1 MVGLFLSIVLTNMLK
16 NIKILD
22 KDSLRRLVRQL
33 KSQLSAERK
42 QACANSVF
50 AELEQKRY
58 FVDAQNIIAY
68 WSLNDELPTGQFIEK
83 WYQQKNVYLPVVQGD
98 ELLFRRYSGAD
109 KMLKGAFGI
118 PEPCGDALADLS
130 IIDLVIV
137 PGVAFDL
144 RNNRMGRG
152 RGFYD
157 RFLPQTQAVKVGVA
171 FECQQFAEIPANQND
186 IPMDEVVVG

>member
-1 MVGLFLSIVLTNMLK
+1 MLK

-33 KSQLSAERK
+33 KAQLSAERK
-42 QACANSVF
+42 QACADKVF

-58 FVDAQNIIAY
+58 FIDAQNIIAY
-68 WSLNDELPTGQFIEK
+68 WSMPDELPTHNFVEK
-83 WYQQKNVYLPVVQGD
+83 WYRQKNVYLPVVQGD
-98 ELLFRRYSGAD
+98 TLVFRRYGGMD

-118 PEPCGDALADLS
+118 LEPCGDVLADLS

-137 PGVAFDL
+137 PGVAFDSQ
-144 RNNRMGRG
+144 NNRMGRG

-157 RFLPQTQAVKVGVA
+157 RFLPQTQAAKIGVA
-171 FECQQFAEIPANQND
+171 FECQRFVEIPVNQND
-186 IPMDEVVVG
+186 VPMDEVIVSD

>member
-1 MVGLFLSIVLTNMLK
+1 MLK

-33 KSQLSAERK
+33 KAQLSAERK
-42 QACANSVF
+42 QACADKVF
-50 AELEQKRY
+50 AELEKKKC
-58 FVDAQNIIAY
+58 FADAQNIIAY
-68 WSLNDELPTGQFIEK
+68 WSMPDELPTHTFVEK
-83 WYQQKNVYLPVVQGD
+83 WYRQKNIYLPVVQGD
-98 ELLFRRYSGAD
+98 TLVFRRYGGMD
-109 KMLKGAFGI
+109 KMLRGAFGI
-118 PEPCGDALADLS
+118 LEPCGDELADLS

-137 PGVAFDL
+137 PGVAFDS

-171 FECQQFAEIPANQND
+171 FECQQFTEILVNQND
-186 IPMDEVVVG
+186 APMDEVIVSD